1 MSTDA
6 QPPESDPSSSTSSDR
21 VHPAPA
27 GYAVAPR
34 VGETTL
40 ARVDGLRV
48 AARRIAGPAEPADP
62 PDRCWFGEIRE
73 TPLGAR
79 ALFGDVAGDPL
90 CAPDLAAEVIAAFG
104 AAAAEVPSPAEVSH
118 RIALALREDHARG
131 HRPLV
136 RLLLVERAGGPA
148 GDGSLTLVNR
158 GYPNPLLVVGRR
170 VLGLEPIYA
179 TPPIG
184 ALTPG
189 TFRPPELTVAAGRGE
204 RVLLY
209 TDELAEAA
217 GADGTPYPFA
227 ERTPS
232 HVGGDFADALHR
244 LAVDIEAHFAPAFPG
259 DAALFLIEPGPL
271 GT

>member
-1 MSTDA
+1 MGSR
-6 QPPESDPSSSTSSDR
+6 PSPNRS
-21 VHPAPA
+21 
-27 GYAVAPR
+27 PR
-34 VGETTL
+34 RAIVGVL
-40 ARVDGLRV
+40 PLPGAASRPGGGHRPCPGRR
-48 AARRIAGPAEPADP
+48 AARGRSADRGRPARSVLVRRDSRDAA
-62 PDRCWFGEIRE
+62 
-73 TPLGAR
+73 GAR
-79 ALFGDVAGDPL
+79 TVFGDVAGDPL
-90 CAPDLAAEVIAAFG
+90 CAPDLAAEVLAAFG
-104 AAAAEVPSPAEVSH
+104 AAAPELPSLSEVSY
-118 RIALALREDHARG
+118 RIALSLREDHQRG

-217 GADGTPYPFA
+217 GADGTRYPFA
-227 ERTPS
+227 ERAPS
-232 HVGGDFADALHR
+232 HVGGDFADALRR
-244 LAVDIEAHFAPAFPG
+244 LAVDVEAHFAPAFPG

-271 GT
+271 DT

>member
-6 QPPESDPSSSTSSDR
+6 QPPESDLSSMSSDR
-21 VHPAPA
+21 GQSAAA
-27 GYAVAPR
+27 GYDLSPGI
-34 VGETTL
+34 GETTL

-48 AARRIAGPAEPADP
+48 AARRVGGAAEAPEPA
-62 PDRCWFGEIRE
+62 DRCWFGEVRE

-79 ALFGDVAGDPL
+79 AVFGDVAGDPL
-90 CAPDLAAEVIAAFG
+90 CAPDLAAEVLAAFG
-104 AAAAEVPSPAEVSH
+104 AVAAELPSPAEVSH
-118 RIALALREDHARG
+118 RIALALREDHSRG

-158 GYPNPLLVVGRR
+158 GYPNPLLIVGRR

-217 GADGTPYPFA
+217 GADGTRYPFA
-227 ERTPS
+227 ERAPS
-232 HVGGDFADALHR
+232 HVGGDFADALDR
-244 LAVDIEAHFAPAFPG
+244 LAVDVEAHFAPAFPG
-259 DAALFLIEPGPL
+259 DAALFLVEPGPL

>member
-6 QPPESDPSSSTSSDR
+6 QPPESDESSTSSDR
-21 VHPAPA
+21 GHPAPA
-27 GYAVAPR
+27 VYDLAPR
-34 VGETTL
+34 AGDTVL
-40 ARVDGLRV
+40 AGVDGLRV
-48 AARRIAGPAEPADP
+48 AARRIEGAARPADP
-62 PDRCWFGEIRE
+62 PDRYRFGEIRE

-79 ALFGDVAGDPL
+79 VIFGDVAGDPL
-90 CAPDLAAEVIAAFG
+90 CAPDLAAEVLAAFG
-104 AAAAEVPSPAEVSH
+104 AVAPELPALTEVSY
-118 RIALALREDHARG
+118 RIALSLREDHLRG

-136 RLLLVERAGGPA
+136 RLLLAERPGGPA

-170 VLGLEPIYA
+170 VLTLEPIYP

-217 GADGTPYPFA
+217 GADGTRYPFA
-227 ERTPS
+227 ERAPS
-232 HVGGDFADALHR
+232 HLGGDFADALRR
-244 LAVDIEAHFAPAFPG
+244 LAVDVEAHFAPTFPG
-259 DAALFLIEPGPL
+259 DAALFLIEPEPL
-271 GT
+271 DT